1 MITATMTVADILK
14 RYPNLLEVFVA
25 QHTAFQRLRNP
36 LLRRVFARM
45 VTLEQAAQIAKLE
58 PASLLHAL
66 NQANYEPPVADTPL
80 AGHSSAQP
88 NLTTPPAWL
97 HLRQIKYLLDVREA
111 QATAQNPLALITPAT
126 LALATDQL
134 LLLRSSFEPVP
145 LYQWLAHRGY
155 QVWAQQQRSD
165 DWLVFIGR
173 LVSAEAQP
181 SDQPNPATPCI
192 VLDNRGL
199 KPPEPMVRTITTLK
213 KLPPASYLIGVT
225 DRIPVILHETLSD
238 EGYQFEA
245 LGQIQQAYL
254 TLITAL

>member
-45 VTLEQAAQIAKLE
+45 VTVEQAAQIAKIE
-58 PASLLHAL
+58 PARLLQAL
-66 NQANYEPPVADTPL
+66 NQAQPEPVAGTPF
-80 AGHSSAQP
+80 AEGFSTQP
-88 NLTTPPAWL
+88 DPTTPPAWL
-97 HLRQIKYLLDVREA
+97 QLNHINYLLDVREA

-126 LALATDQL
+126 LALAADQL

-145 LYQWLAHRGY
+145 LYQWLARRGF
-155 QVWAQQQRSD
+155 QAWSHQHTDD

-173 LVSAEAQP
+173 VASSEAQQ
-181 SDQPNPATPCI
+181 SDQPNLAKPCV
-192 VLDNRGL
+192 VLDNRSL

-213 KLPPASYLIGVT
+213 RLPPASYLIGIT

-238 EGYQFEA
+238 EGYSFES
-245 LGQIQQAYL
+245 LGHIQQAYL

>member
-14 RYPNLLEVFVA
+14 RYPNLLEVFVS

-45 VTLEQAAQIAKLE
+45 VTVEQAAQIAKIE
-58 PASLLHAL
+58 PASLLQAL
-66 NQANYEPPVADTPL
+66 NQAQPEPAVGTPL
-80 AGHSSAQP
+80 AEDFDQQP
-88 NLTTPPAWL
+88 DPTTPPAWL
-97 HLRQIKYLLDVREA
+97 QLSHITALLDVREA

-126 LALATDQL
+126 LALAADQL
-134 LLLRSSFEPVP
+134 LLLRSGFEPVP
-145 LYQWLAHRGY
+145 LYQWLDRRGY
-155 QVWAQQQRSD
+155 QAWAYQHTDD
-165 DWLVFIGR
+165 DWLVFIR
-173 LVSAEAQP
+173 RVANSEAQQ
-181 SDQPNPATPCI
+181 SDQLNPAKPCV

-213 KLPPASYLIGVT
+213 RLPPASYLIGVT

-238 EGYQFEA
+238 EGYSFESV
-245 LGQIQQAYL
+245 GHIQQAYL

>member
-25 QHTAFQRLRNP
+25 QHQAFQRLRNP

-45 VTLEQAAQIAKLE
+45 VTLEQAAQIAQIE
-58 PASLLHAL
+58 PASLVQAL
-66 NQANYEPPVADTPL
+66 NQANGEPVAVTPL
-80 AGHSSAQP
+80 AEPSSPQLDP
-88 NLTTPPAWL
+88 TIPPAWL
-97 HLRQIKYLLDVREA
+97 QFSHISYLLDVREA

-126 LALATDQL
+126 LALADDQL

-145 LYQWLAHRGY
+145 LYQWLARRGY
-155 QVWAQQQRSD
+155 QAWAHQHTSD
-165 DWLVFIGR
+165 DWLVLIGR
-173 LVSAEAQP
+173 LASTETQP
-181 SDQPNPATPCI
+181 SDQPNSAKPCV

-213 KLPPASYLIGVT
+213 KLPPMSYLIGVT

-238 EGYQFEA
+238 EGYTFES
-245 LGQIQQAYL
+245 LGQIQQSYL
-254 TLITAL
+254 TLITAG